1 MTNYKQER
9 GDPAI
14 VYEPEDEGTKRYV
27 KLEPG
32 VYQVF
37 DRGGMGSFRPSFYKW
52 IEQDKLIR
60 FKSGIVND
68 IINKAS
74 DFLSDKTRDVY
85 KELKIIHKVGIIFHG
100 KQGTGK
106 TSVCYLIMR
115 EMAEKY
121 GAICLDFTGR
131 TMNFILYTAHK
142 VRETQDNPIVVFMD
156 EFEHVVKMEEQ
167 KLLTFLDG
175 GNSVEKCMV
184 IACTNY
190 LDKIPDRIKFRKSR
204 IKYMYPINA
213 LPEEIYREYILDRVP
228 GIGETALKE
237 LLYRSTDEG
246 LTIDELK
253 HTLIDYRLENL
264 TIEKAIEG
272 VLQYE
277 RGAKKKKTEPQEDEG
292 DDVP

>member
-9 GDPAI
+9 GDPGI
-14 VYEPEDEGTKRYV
+14 VYEPEEEGTKRLI

-37 DRGGMGSFRPSFYKW
+37 DRGGMGSFRPTFYGW
-52 IEQDKLIR
+52 SEQDRLIR
-60 FKSGIVND
+60 FKSGVVND
-68 IINKAS
+68 VINKAS
-74 DFLSDKTRDVY
+74 DFLSDKTRAVY
-85 KELKIIHKVGIIFHG
+85 QELKIFHKVGMIFYG

-115 EMAEKY
+115 EMVEKY
-121 GAICLDFTGR
+121 GAVCLDFTGR
-131 TMNFILYTAHK
+131 TMNFVLYTAHK
-142 VRETQDNPIVVFMD
+142 VREIQDNPIVIFID
-156 EFEHVVKMEEQ
+156 EFEHLVKHDEQ

-175 GNSVEKCMV
+175 GNSVDKCMI

-190 LDKIPDRIKFRKSR
+190 LDRIPDRIKFRKSR

-213 LPEEIYREYILDRVP
+213 LPEEIYKEYVLDRMP
-228 GIGETALKE
+228 AIDESALKE
-237 LLYRSTDEG
+237 LLYRSVDEG

-253 HTLIDYRLENL
+253 HTIIDYRLENL
-264 TIEKAIEG
+264 SIEKAIEG

-277 RGAKKKKTEPQEDEG
+277 RGTKKKKAEPGEEEEDTT
-292 DDVP
+292 